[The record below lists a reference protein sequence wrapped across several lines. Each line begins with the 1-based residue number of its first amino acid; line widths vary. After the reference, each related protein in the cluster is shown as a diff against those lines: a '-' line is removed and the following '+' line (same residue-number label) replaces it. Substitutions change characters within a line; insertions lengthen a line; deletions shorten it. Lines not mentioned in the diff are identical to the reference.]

1 MRILIA
7 EDDRSSRRLLNIHL
21 VTAGYEVVEAEDGQK
36 AWEAI
41 SKEHFRIVITDWMMP
56 MVSGL
61 DLIRRIRNE
70 IKGGYTYT
78 ILVTALEDK
87 ARVIEGLE
95 AGADDYVSKPYY
107 SEELLARIKIG
118 ERILSLEDGLREARE
133 QMEHQALHDAL
144 TGLLNRRAIEQ
155 HALAEIN
162 RADRAS
168 NQLSVLMMD
177 LDHFKQVNDQYG
189 HTAGD
194 QVLQLFADVLVKNVR
209 PYDWAGRW
217 GGEEFMC
224 LLPGAD
230 LNEAAMVAERIR
242 ANTESVTPPPNYPG
256 PLKLT
261 VSIGAASA
269 SQVERPTQLEK
280 LMRAADAAMYQAKT
294 GGRNRVCLAQ

>member
-21 VTAGYEVVEAEDGQK
+21 MTAGYEVVEAEDGQK
-36 AWEAI
+36 AWDALT
-41 SKEHFRIVITDWMMP
+41 KEHFRIVITDWMMP

-118 ERILSLEDGLREARE
+118 ERILSLEDGLREARA

-144 TGLLNRRAIEQ
+144 TGLLNRRAIQQ
-155 HALAEIN
+155 HALAEVN

-168 NQLSVLMMD
+168 TRLSILMMD
-177 LDHFKQVNDQYG
+177 LDNFKLVNDHYG
-189 HTAGD
+189 HAAGD
-194 QVLQLFADVLVKNVR
+194 LALQLFAGVLVKNVR

-217 GGEEFMC
+217 GGEEFLC
-224 LLPGAD
+224 LLPGAELSD
-230 LNEAAMVAERIR
+230 AAQVAERIR
-242 ANTESVTPPPNYPG
+242 ASTEQLSPPPTEQG

-261 VSIGAASA
+261 VSIGVASA
-269 SQVERPTQLEK
+269 NGVEGPTQLDK
-280 LMRAADAAMYQAKT
+280 LMHAADTAMYQAKA
-294 GGRNRVCLAQ
+294 GGRNRVCLAP